1 MRFNHRNIGLEWS
14 RDGSPRATTVLML
27 HGLSGISTGYDEVV
41 VDLGDAADVFRLD
54 LRGHGR
60 SDHAPGTYSV
70 PFYSDDVIAFI
81 EEVIAEPVVL
91 VGHSLGGV
99 ITHHITATRP
109 DLVASALCEDP
120 PLYFCDQNLF
130 AQSIMASV
138 FPVLEATMRT
148 AQAEGRPREHFEA
161 MVADAVMPWGRAGD
175 HMSVLALHSR
185 ADALMLGDPDV
196 WLPAIHGGALSGYDP
211 AARIVK
217 PMIILQADPQM
228 GPAFFAEHATHQHEV
243 NPEIDIRLVDGAP
256 HGIHSFLGARDRYV
270 EAVRD
275 IIRQATRASRAGQP
289 IPVPERPI
297 RGGARR
303 LR

>member
-1 MRFNHRNIGLEWS
+1 MQFNHRNIGLEWS

-41 VDLGDAADVFRLD
+41 DDLGDDADVFRLD

-70 PFYSDDVIAFI
+70 PFYSDDVVAFI

-99 ITHHITATRP
+99 IAHHVTATRP
-109 DLVASALCEDP
+109 DLVLAALCEDP
-120 PLYFCDQNLF
+120 PLYFCDQSLF
-130 AQSIMASV
+130 EQSIMAGV
-138 FPVLEATMRT
+138 FPILEANMRK
-148 AQAEGRPREHFEA
+148 AQSEGKPREFFEA
-161 MVADAVMPWGRAGD
+161 MVGDAMMPWGRAGD
-175 HMSVLALHSR
+175 HMSARGLSSRTDAMMLA
-185 ADALMLGDPDV
+185 DPDV

-211 AARIVK
+211 DARITK

-228 GPAFFAEHATHQHEV
+228 GPALFPDHVARQHTV
-243 NPEIDIRLVDGAP
+243 NPEIDIRLIDGAP
-256 HGIHSFLGARDRYV
+256 HGIHSFLGAKERYV

-275 IIRQATRASRAGQP
+275 IIKRAN
-289 IPVPERPI
+289 
-297 RGGARR
+297 
-303 LR
+303 